1 MSVVSYIGL
10 GSNLGNREANI
21 KMALELLHHP
31 PVVVVKRVA
40 PFYLTAPV
48 GFTGQAEF
56 LNTVAEVETT
66 IQPAELLRLLLS
78 IEVELG
84 RERTVRWGPRTIDLD
99 LLLYGC
105 LKINE
110 PDLIVPHPRLH
121 ERAFVLVPLA
131 DLAPA
136 LELPG
141 RGKVAVLAVRLAEEQ
156 EIKRL

>member
-1 MSVVSYIGL
+1 MGVVSYIGL

-21 KMALELLHHP
+21 KKALELLHHP
-31 PVVVVKRVA
+31 PAAVVKRVA
-40 PFYLTAPV
+40 PFYRTAPV

-56 LNTVAEVETT
+56 LNTVAEVDTT

-105 LKINE
+105 LQINE

-136 LELPG
+136 LVLPG

-156 EIKRL
+156 EIKRP